1 METKKFSKAIVIL
14 TLCDILTWN
23 IQLKPDLLGFML
35 WIGMVSAKLF
45 FFLIF
50 LKKFFFLQIL
60 FFFQGHPSL
69 RMEIVGHQDCNE
81 LISEVPYADISASS
95 HKPWHRKKSCTPDL
109 GDISSSEGWCPK
121 RQTSKN

>member
-1 METKKFSKAIVIL
+1 METKRFSKAIVIL

-35 WIGMVSAKLF
+35 WIGMVKIFCQIFLEICFCKLF
-45 FFLIF
+45 
-50 LKKFFFLQIL
+50 

>member
-35 WIGMVSAKLF
+35 WIGMVSTKLF

-50 LKKFFFLQIL
+50 LKKFFFTNS